1 MRAQPTSGAGSA
13 SGYDAPGDSAPRLR
27 SDGWGRREAILD
39 AAHAALL
46 RDRRT
51 TIQDIAE
58 AAGVGR
64 STIYRYFPTR
74 GDLERALSQR
84 SGSVAPRAPPQAVRQ
99 GPGGSSSMGTSG
111 PARPVAQPT
120 PTRLNPRASAPP

>member
-1 MRAQPTSGAGSA
+1 MSESITSTGSGPAASSDAGASAGAGA
-13 SGYDAPGDSAPRLR
+13 DSAPRLR
-27 SDGWGRREAILD
+27 SDGWRSREAILD

-51 TIQDIAE
+51 TMQEIAD

-74 GDLERALSQR
+74 SDLERALSERAQQSAARAVTGSEAR
-84 SGSVAPRAPPQAVRQ
+84 SEGQLRRWTLRDA
-99 GPGGSSSMGTSG
+99 
-111 PARPVAQPT
+111 AR
-120 PTRLNPRASAPP
+120 